1 MVFVVITLAT
11 ELIADATFSKVR
23 LSTQQ
28 TRPFDLTVCLG
39 RNGWDSPLMIPDDM
53 AVEVANWRF
62 TGALGKKR
70 EGSVS
75 VVLTGDPVTGYY
87 ALARFLPGQDPTLE
101 ELFIVDTTGKICRV
115 PVAAAIDLT
124 LADAYD
130 DPTRGYLT
138 TFVQHHGKLVI
149 AYNSAV
155 NRLHVYDPATS
166 TTTIRRSGLATPGA
180 PTVADT
186 GAGTYPAT
194 LRYYRV
200 NYKTLSGTTVLRVSN
215 LGANVSFTPSGTGL
229 AARVTKPAASG
240 DGETHWQ
247 LHGSADDLAYYQLS
261 GDLPV
266 ATTTFDDTVNPE
278 DYALGTLSPLVGAN
292 TPFPSVKFLGSDG
305 LHLFGLGV
313 WETAAGDAMPPVP
326 GRVYFSPALGS
337 SDTGDDERVSNTLTQ
352 QGWIDCS
359 PEGGGVDRGLSGPLN
374 NRMYAFQSKGIY
386 MLVPT
391 GDPIAPFA
399 RVVMTNA
406 YGSVNHW
413 SQVIGE
419 DQDGQPA
426 LYFLD
431 PGDGPRRISVGRT
444 IEWLGKDVSDVWQ
457 TVNQNAPHVACGLY
471 DHRRKLVL
479 WWVAIGVAMRPN
491 VMIVFDVA
499 RGRSEATSI
508 LRYGWSVY
516 DGALASAYCAVLFSQ
531 TLATERSLT
540 KVPYVG
546 NAAPLLLRQD
556 GTLNTDAGTAYPA
569 FLRSKPFTGGTL
581 RRRKR
586 ILEAYLVAK
595 AGPATVTQTLTKDF
609 GAGSATSSQSLVA
622 TGTET
627 RVRKFFDAT
636 DIADLIAL
644 QVTLGDGSA
653 LDQTFELDQWI
664 GADELESGAR

>member
-1 MVFVVITLAT
+1 MA
-11 ELIADATFSKVR
+11 
-23 LSTQQ
+23 TQQ
-28 TRPFDLTVCLG
+28 TRPFDWTVCLG
-39 RNGWDSPLMIPDDM
+39 RNGWDSPLMVPEDM
-53 AVEVANWRF
+53 VVEAQNWRF

-70 EGSVS
+70 DGAVEVI
-75 VVLTGDPVTGYY
+75 LTLTASPILRYH
-87 ALARFLPGQDPTLE
+87 AFARFLPGQDPTLE
-101 ELFIVDTTGKICRV
+101 ELFIVDDAGRIFRV
-115 PVAAAIDLT
+115 PVAAALLLA
-124 LADAYD
+124 LADAYEV
-130 DPTRGYLT
+130 PTQSYLT
-138 TFVQHHGKLVI
+138 TFVQHHGKLFI

-155 NRLHVYDPATS
+155 NRLHVYDPTTS
-166 TTTIRRSGLATPGA
+166 TTTVRRSGLATPAA
-180 PTVADT
+180 PTVANT
-186 GAGTYPAT
+186 GVGTYPAT

-200 NYKTLSGTTVLRVSN
+200 NYKVLSGTTVLRVSN

-240 DGETHWQ
+240 EGETHWQ

-266 ATTTFDDTVNPE
+266 ATTTFDDTVNPAN
-278 DYALGTLSPLVGAN
+278 YALGTLSPLVGAN

-326 GRVYFSPALGS
+326 GRVYFTPAIGS

-391 GDPIAPFA
+391 GDPVAPFA

-419 DQDGQPA
+419 DQDGQPS

-444 IEWLGKDVSDVWQ
+444 LEWLGKDVYDVWQ
-457 TVNQNAPHVACGLY
+457 TVNLNAAHVAFGVY
-471 DHRRKLVL
+471 DGPRKLVL
-479 WWVAIGVAMRPN
+479 WWVATGVAMRPN
-491 VMIVFDVA
+491 LMIVFDVA
-499 RGRSEATSI
+499 RGRVEATSI
-508 LRYGWSVY
+508 LRYGWAVY
-516 DGALASAYCAVLFSQ
+516 TG
-531 TLATERSLT
+531 TLANAQCALMFSKTLAAERSLT

-546 NAAPLLLRQD
+546 HVISSEVQVFCKLLRQD
-556 GTLNTDAGTAYPA
+556 GTINTDAGTPFQA
-569 FLRSKPFTGGTL
+569 FIQSKPFTGGTL

-586 ILEAYLVAK
+586 VIEAYLVAK
-595 AGPATVTQTLTKDF
+595 TGSAIITQTLVKNF
-609 GAGSATSSQSLVA
+609 GEVTEATTQPLA
-622 TGTET
+622 AAGTET
-627 RVRKFFDAT
+627 RVRKFFDDT
-636 DIADLIAL
+636 DAADLIAL
-644 QVTLGDGSA
+644 QIQLGDGSA

-664 GADELESGAR
+664 GADEVEQGAR

>member
-1 MVFVVITLAT
+1 
-11 ELIADATFSKVR
+11 
-23 LSTQQ
+23 
-28 TRPFDLTVCLG
+28 
-39 RNGWDSPLMIPDDM
+39 MIPDDM
-53 AVEVANWRF
+53 AVEARNWRF

-70 EGSVS
+70 DGSVS
-75 VVLTGDPVTGYY
+75 IVLTGDTVTGYY

-101 ELFIVDTTGKICRV
+101 ELFIVDTTGKIFRV
-115 PVAAAIDLT
+115 PVAAAINLV
-124 LADAYD
+124 LMDAYD
-130 DPTRGYLT
+130 APSAGYLT
-138 TFVQHHGKLVI
+138 SFVQHHGKLFI

-155 NRLHVYDPATS
+155 NRLHVYDPTSS
-166 TTTIRRSGLATPGA
+166 TTTVRRSGLATPAA
-180 PTVADT
+180 PTVANT
-186 GAGTYPAT
+186 GVGTYPAT

-200 NYKTLSGTTVLRVSN
+200 NYKVLSGTTVLRGSN

-240 DGETHWQ
+240 EGETHWQ

-266 ATTTFDDTVNPE
+266 ATTTFDDTVNPAN
-278 DYALGTLSPLVGAN
+278 YALGTLSPLVGAN

-313 WETAAGDAMPPVP
+313 WETAAGDAMLPVP
-326 GRVYFSPALGS
+326 GRVYFSPAIGS

-352 QGWIDCS
+352 QGWIDCA
-359 PEGGGVDRGLSGPLN
+359 PDGGGVDRGLSGPLN

-391 GDPIAPFA
+391 GDPVAPFA
-399 RVVMTNA
+399 RVVMTTA

-419 DQDGQPA
+419 DENGQPT

-431 PGDGPRRISVGRT
+431 PADGPRRISVGRT
-444 IEWLGKDVSDVWQ
+444 IEWVGKDVYDVWQ
-457 TVNQNAPHVACGLY
+457 TVNQNAAIVAFGVY
-471 DHRRKLVL
+471 DAGRKLVL
-479 WWVAIGVAMRPN
+479 WWVATGPTAIRPN
-491 VMIVFDVA
+491 LLLTLDVT
-499 RGRSEATSI
+499 RGRMEATSI

-516 DGALASAYCAVLFSQ
+516 DGALAAAHCAVMFSKS
-531 TLATERSLT
+531 LAAERSLT
-540 KVPYVG
+540 KMPYVG
-546 NAAPLLLRQD
+546 NFLSAGTQLLLRQD
-556 GTLNTDAGTAYPA
+556 GTLNTDAGTAYQA
-569 FLRSKPFTGGTL
+569 FVQSKPFTGGTL

-586 ILEAYLVAK
+586 VIEAYLVAK
-595 AGPATVTQTLTKDF
+595 AGPATITQTLTKDF
-609 GAGSATSSQSLVA
+609 GMGSATSSQSLVA
-622 TGTET
+622 AGTET